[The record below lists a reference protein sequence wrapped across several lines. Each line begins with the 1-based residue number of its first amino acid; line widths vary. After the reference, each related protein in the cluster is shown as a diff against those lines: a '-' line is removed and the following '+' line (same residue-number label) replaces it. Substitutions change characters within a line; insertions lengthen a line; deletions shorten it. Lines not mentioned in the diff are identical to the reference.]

1 MQTHLQAL
9 SVDPVVA
16 PHRTMGPAA
25 AGPIDQM
32 HHSSRSATTKGALAR
47 LRTVSSNH
55 ELADRIPV
63 ELCRAGFGRVL
74 FSLIRQNTWVVRS
87 AHTPADAQMAA
98 TLLEVGRANPRRLTR
113 PLPESAMLHTRQ
125 PILIEHPQSDP
136 RVNTP
141 LVAVVRPDVYVAA
154 AVHIWE
160 TPVALLHADA
170 PTGVGDV
177 GPEDR
182 DVLGVFA
189 EGLGA
194 IMERNVVLERM
205 QALRTGAEEHTKLL
219 ESMTDLLGDGP
230 GDGTAAR
237 ERSPVSFAD
246 QDAGDISQWLTRREV
261 HVLNLLAA
269 GKTNAQIGARLFI
282 SDGTVK
288 SHLRHIMD
296 KLGATNRTEAVARYR
311 EHTRPPPRCANL
323 TL

>member
-1 MQTHLQAL
+1 
-9 SVDPVVA
+9 
-16 PHRTMGPAA
+16 
-25 AGPIDQM
+25 
-32 HHSSRSATTKGALAR
+32 
-47 LRTVSSNH
+47 
-55 ELADRIPV
+55 
-63 ELCRAGFGRVL
+63 LCRAGFGRVL
-74 FSLIRQNTWVVRS
+74 FSVIRQNTWVVRS
-87 AHTPADAQMAA
+87 AHTPADAQLAA

-113 PLPESAMLHTRQ
+113 PLPESAMLYTRQ

-141 LVAVVRPDVYVAA
+141 LVAVVKPDVYVAS

-205 QALRTGAEEHTKLL
+205 QALRTGAEEHSRLL
-219 ESMTDLLGDGP
+219 ELMTDVIIDGP
-230 GDGTAAR
+230 SNGTAAP
-237 ERSPVSFAD
+237 ERYPVSFVD
-246 QDAGDISQWLTRREV
+246 QGAGDISQWLTRREV

-288 SHLRHIMD
+288 SHLRHIMN
-296 KLGATNRTEAVARYR
+296 KLGAANRTEAVARYR
-311 EHTRPPPRCANL
+311 ERTRGRPPSGAQ
-323 TL
+323 T